1 MKNKTYRKI
10 IYVICIIFLLM
21 SINNFFISCDIHIWN
36 LNEEECNRCLVIYN
50 LQEMLKNIFVIT
62 CIILLLFKVKILEKV
77 VTVFKNI
84 IYTNLILFKVILIE

>member
-10 IYVICIIFLLM
+10 IYVVCIIFLLM
-21 SINNFFISCDIHIWN
+21 SINNFFISCDIHICN

-62 CIILLLFKVKILEKV
+62 CIALLLFKVKILEKV
-77 VTVFKNI
+77 IIVFKNI

>member
-10 IYVICIIFLLM
+10 IYVVCIIFLL
-21 SINNFFISCDIHIWN
+21 SINNFFISCDIHICN